1 MVKKGV
7 EAMSKLEVN
16 VIRTD
21 SPYKF
26 KHLICNS
33 ETVFTE
39 HGNVKLYV
47 SQSCQGCNY
56 NSIGY
61 YKYIREP
68 QNFECIQCK
77 FEWSICC
84 IDGVNSKMDSIEKAL
99 FDFDESVTN
108 LEAAVKAWKL

>member
-1 MVKKGV
+1 MNEV
-7 EAMSKLEVN
+7 EVN

-33 ETVFTE
+33 EVVFTGY
-39 HGNVKLYV
+39 GNVNLYV
-47 SQSCQGCNY
+47 NQSCTTCNY

-61 YKYIREP
+61 YLYIRKP
-68 QNFECIQCK
+68 QNFKCRKCK

-84 IDGVNSKMDSIEKAL
+84 LDGVNSKMDSIEKAL
-99 FDFDESVTN
+99 FDFDESVIN
-108 LEAAVKAWKL
+108 LEAAVKDCK